1 MTGGS
6 LPAQTWHD
14 IMVAAHQGVEI
25 KDIAGYPAG
34 PKLPAPVASTMAANG
49 APKPPEIKPGPP
61 PILTK
66 RGADILVQVE
76 KMLDDAARTAGD
88 PVKPIKPVSSNS
100 VAFPDSF
107 AAATPGN
114 AASPAPR
121 KN

>member
-25 KDIAGYPAG
+25 KEIAGIGAG
-34 PKLPAPVASTMAANG
+34 TKLPPPVVSAALAANG
-49 APKPPEIKPGPP
+49 APKPPDIKPGPP

-66 RGADILVQVE
+66 RGADILVRVE
-76 KMLDDAARTAGD
+76 KMLDEAAKTAGNTSSGD
-88 PVKPIKPVSSNS
+88 PVKPVKPVSSNA

-107 AAATPGN
+107 AAAPV
-114 AASPAPR
+114 PR